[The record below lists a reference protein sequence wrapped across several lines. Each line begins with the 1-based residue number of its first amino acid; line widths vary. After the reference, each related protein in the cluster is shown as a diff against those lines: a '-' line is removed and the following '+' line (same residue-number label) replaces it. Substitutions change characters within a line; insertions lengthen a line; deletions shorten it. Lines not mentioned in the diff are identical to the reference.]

1 MWVTEASHSLFF
13 FFQEML
19 PGTLRTPM
27 HTSAPC
33 AEVTDVPPMASTAE
47 PAKQSKH
54 KDHNPGTGSANTLQ
68 P

>member
-1 MWVTEASHSLFF
+1 
-13 FFQEML
+13 ML